1 MSYPITKVSHSLC
14 NPHGYWP
21 QNGYFK
27 RSEMCFIGN
36 LKMNNYPMQIMVDND
51 TAMMVQS
58 FVDSGVSIDFDKL
71 LKLMAENS
79 EAIEDFIQ
87 GIETGEPR
95 FMFPVSDSSMK
106 RLIIEETNRYSV
118 SPEQYLKAAIV
129 ILHADNILV
138 TDSKVVH

>member
-1 MSYPITKVSHSLC
+1 MRELNFPL
-14 NPHGYWP
+14 
-21 QNGYFK
+21 
-27 RSEMCFIGN
+27 
-36 LKMNNYPMQIMVDND
+36 QIFVDND

-58 FVDSGVSIDFDKL
+58 FIDAGVEIDFDRL

-95 FMFPVSDSSMK
+95 FMFPVTDSNMK

-118 SPEQYLKAAIV
+118 SPEKYLKAAIA
-129 ILHADNILV
+129 ILYADNILV

>member
-1 MSYPITKVSHSLC
+1 MRELNFPL
-14 NPHGYWP
+14 
-21 QNGYFK
+21 
-27 RSEMCFIGN
+27 
-36 LKMNNYPMQIMVDND
+36 QIFVDSD

-58 FVDSGVSIDFDKL
+58 FTDAGISIDFDRL

-106 RLIIEETNRYSV
+106 RLVIEQTNKYSI
-118 SPEQYLKAAIV
+118 SPERYLKAAIA
-129 ILHADNILV
+129 ILYADNILV

>member
-21 QNGYFK
+21 QNGYFGRFK
-27 RSEMCFIGN
+27 MCFERI
-36 LKMNNYPMQIMVDND
+36 LKMNNFPLQIFVDND
-51 TAMMVQS
+51 TARMIQAFS
-58 FVDSGVSIDFDKL
+58 DSGVSIDFDRL

-95 FMFPVSDSSMK
+95 FMFPVTDSNMK
-106 RLIIEETNRYSV
+106 RLVIEETNKYSV
-118 SPEQYLKAAIV
+118 SPEKYLKAAIA
-129 ILHADNILV
+129 ILYSDNILV

>member
-1 MSYPITKVSHSLC
+1 MREYELQI
-14 NPHGYWP
+14 
-21 QNGYFK
+21 
-27 RSEMCFIGN
+27 FI
-36 LKMNNYPMQIMVDND
+36 DSD

-58 FVDSGVSIDFDKL
+58 FIDVGVSIDFDRL

-106 RLIIEETNRYSV
+106 RLVIEQTNKHSV
-118 SPEQYLKAAIV
+118 SPEKYLKAAIE
-129 ILHADNILV
+129 ILYADNILV
-138 TDSKVVH
+138 TDSVRIH

>member
-21 QNGYFK
+21 QNGYFGRFK
-27 RSEMCFIGN
+27 MCFYRI
-36 LKMNNYPMQIMVDND
+36 LKMNNHPMQIFVDSD
-51 TAMMVQS
+51 TAMMIQAFS
-58 FVDSGVSIDFDKL
+58 DSGVSIDFDRL

-87 GIETGEPR
+87 EIETGEPR

-106 RLIIEETNRYSV
+106 RLVIEQTNKYSI
-118 SPEQYLKAAIV
+118 SPEKYLKAAIV
-129 ILHADNILV
+129 ILYADNVLV
-138 TDSKVVH
+138 TDSKVVY